1 MYHNKSNRTRQSELD
16 AIEQREEDH
25 MNDDNDIVLLSN
37 DMQQSHAIYRH
48 KKQLMEQLCASKCEQ
63 EIAEQELY
71 LLQQS
76 ITSNNSSSEPFDYS
90 TLSKVT

>member
-1 MYHNKSNRTRQSELD
+1 
-16 AIEQREEDH
+16 
-25 MNDDNDIVLLSN
+25 
-37 DMQQSHAIYRH
+37 
-48 KKQLMEQLCASKCEQ
+48 MEQLCASKCEQ

-90 TLSKVT
+90 TLSK